1 MTSIAISIYS
11 LRYGYGAGGYRM
23 DTIVETS
30 REYYKSS
37 TSSSGGDTLHP
48 GQEQV
53 RLLNFDLLSLTFM
66 SHVSIIMN
74 LNILFSNVD

>member
-1 MTSIAISIYS
+1 
-11 LRYGYGAGGYRM
+11 M

-53 RLLNFDLLSLTFM
+53 RLVNFDMLSMKFVLC
-66 SHVSIIMN
+66 
-74 LNILFSNVD
+74 LNNESKYYFLM

>member
-1 MTSIAISIYS
+1 
-11 LRYGYGAGGYRM
+11 M

-53 RLLNFDLLSLTFM
+53 RLVNFDMLSMKFVLCFNNE
-66 SHVSIIMN
+66 SKY
-74 LNILFSNVD
+74 FF

>member
-1 MTSIAISIYS
+1 
-11 LRYGYGAGGYRM
+11 M

-53 RLLNFDLLSLTFM
+53 RLVDFDMLSLKFM
-66 SHVSIIMN
+66 SC
-74 LNILFSNVD
+74 LNNNEAKHFF

>member
-1 MTSIAISIYS
+1 
-11 LRYGYGAGGYRM
+11 M

-53 RLLNFDLLSLTFM
+53 RLVNFDMLSLVCR
-66 SHVSIIMN
+66 VSKLIKFK
-74 LNILFSNVD
+74 LKLYIL

>member
-1 MTSIAISIYS
+1 
-11 LRYGYGAGGYRM
+11 M

-53 RLLNFDLLSLTFM
+53 RLLNFDMLSLTFLSCHM
-66 SHVSIIMN
+66 SP
-74 LNILFSNVD
+74 

>member
-1 MTSIAISIYS
+1 
-11 LRYGYGAGGYRM
+11 M

-53 RLLNFDLLSLTFM
+53 RLVDFDMLFLKLMSCLNNNESKHF
-66 SHVSIIMN
+66 
-74 LNILFSNVD
+74 ILM

>member
-1 MTSIAISIYS
+1 MTSITISIYS

-53 RLLNFDLLSLTFM
+53 RLLNIDMLSLTFM
-66 SHVSIIMN
+66 SCHMSQ
-74 LNILFSNVD
+74 

>member
-1 MTSIAISIYS
+1 MFDKRSTNYYLSIYS

-53 RLLNFDLLSLTFM
+53 RLVNFDMLSLIWLC
-66 SHVSIIMN
+66 HDVSKLI
-74 LNILFSNVD
+74 

>member
-53 RLLNFDLLSLTFM
+53 RLLNIDTLSLTFM
-66 SHVSIIMN
+66 SCHMSP
-74 LNILFSNVD
+74 

>member
-53 RLLNFDLLSLTFM
+53 RLVDFDMLSLKFM
-66 SHVSIIMN
+66 SC
-74 LNILFSNVD
+74 LNNNESKHFILM

>member
-1 MTSIAISIYS
+1 
-11 LRYGYGAGGYRM
+11 M

-53 RLLNFDLLSLTFM
+53 RLVNFDILSLIWVC
-66 SHVSIIMN
+66 HDVSKLI
-74 LNILFSNVD
+74 

>member
-11 LRYGYGAGGYRM
+11 VRYGYGAGGYRM

-53 RLLNFDLLSLTFM
+53 RLVDFDMLSLTFNLCP
-66 SHVSIIMN
+66 VSMIMN
-74 LNILFSNVD
+74 LNILF

>member
-1 MTSIAISIYS
+1 MTSIEISINS

-53 RLLNFDLLSLTFM
+53 RLVDFDMLSLKFM
-66 SHVSIIMN
+66 SC
-74 LNILFSNVD
+74 LNYNESKHFILM

>member
-53 RLLNFDLLSLTFM
+53 RLLNIDMLSLTFM
-66 SHVSIIMN
+66 SCHMSQ
-74 LNILFSNVD
+74 

>member
-1 MTSIAISIYS
+1 
-11 LRYGYGAGGYRM
+11 M

-53 RLLNFDLLSLTFM
+53 RLVNFDILSLVC
-66 SHVSIIMN
+66 HVSKLIK
-74 LNILFSNVD
+74 LFIL

>member
-1 MTSIAISIYS
+1 
-11 LRYGYGAGGYRM
+11 M

-53 RLLNFDLLSLTFM
+53 RLVNFDMFSLVCHVM
-66 SHVSIIMN
+66 SQN
-74 LNILFSNVD
+74 

>member
-1 MTSIAISIYS
+1 MATRIYS

-53 RLLNFDLLSLTFM
+53 RLVNFDVLSL
-66 SHVSIIMN
+66 I
-74 LNILFSNVD
+74 

>member
-1 MTSIAISIYS
+1 
-11 LRYGYGAGGYRM
+11 M

-53 RLLNFDLLSLTFM
+53 RLVNFDILSLIWVC
-66 SHVSIIMN
+66 HDVLKLI
-74 LNILFSNVD
+74 

>member
-1 MTSIAISIYS
+1 
-11 LRYGYGAGGYRM
+11 M

-53 RLLNFDLLSLTFM
+53 RLVDFDMLSLKFM
-66 SHVSIIMN
+66 SC
-74 LNILFSNVD
+74 LNNNGSEHFILM